1 MVEAQRRTYPGSN
14 LFSRHVKLKEG
25 RYMSRHSRVKY
36 VLPASVLRGRRVVGG
51 KRAGKGFPEEP
62 PLPPPTF
69 PLPCSGAPGAVDVS
83 GRAEPL
89 SPPSFGGKKGGPQR
103 RDALHGPREARVPRV
118 CNLHHS
124 RAERGVLGVGLLCQ
138 ARPSPE
144 HPFPTPGS
152 PRAGPALAH
161 FDGRPRPWR
170 GGRAGALHSSC
181 CRDSPRR
188 PGRAR

>member
-1 MVEAQRRTYPGSN
+1 
-14 LFSRHVKLKEG
+14 
-25 RYMSRHSRVKY
+25 MSRHSRVKY

-118 CNLHHS
+118 L
-124 RAERGVLGVGLLCQ
+124 Q
-138 ARPSPE
+138 PSPL
-144 HPFPTPGS
+144 PRGAWGARRGAAMSGPPQPGAS
-152 PRAGPALAH
+152 VPDTRQPPGGPGARSLRWAAQAMARRARGGPALELLPGQPAPARTRPVSA
-161 FDGRPRPWR
+161 GLAPRSWLGSALGSRPR
-170 GGRAGALHSSC
+170 
-181 CRDSPRR
+181 
-188 PGRAR
+188 